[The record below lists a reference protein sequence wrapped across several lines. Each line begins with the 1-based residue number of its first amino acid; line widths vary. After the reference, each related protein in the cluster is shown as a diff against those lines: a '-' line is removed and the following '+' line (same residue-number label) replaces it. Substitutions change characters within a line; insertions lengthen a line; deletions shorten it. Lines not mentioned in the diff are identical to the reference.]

1 MASSAIEELLV
12 RPEVLLIK
20 DAAFAL
26 GSTGLRGADNPA
38 AMAFYATTL
47 HFTNAL
53 AVEEED
59 IASGELE
66 DGGTP
71 ERVRRWGWLD
81 PSLTV
86 WCSNS
91 RSHCVN
97 CPVGEKCYGLCGA
110 GGSFVVIVAGTLDA
124 IGTIDM
130 HVPMDETH

>member
-97 CPVGEKCYGLCGA
+97 CPVGEKCYGLCGP